1 MRADLSSP
9 AREFVEQM
17 QRGEWA
23 NDPYFTSPPDED
35 QIHDV
40 AKLLAELQ
48 TIVEYGHPSRMSA
61 VNHLRDGV
69 WEIKYGRRRFVYFD
83 TPGDGTYE
91 PKPPI
96 EDGHSLPIDR
106 QDEFWEYPLMDE
118 VLRFTNGF
126 SKMGQ
131 KAPPEQID
139 LAISIRDEDVQH
151 DR

>member
-9 AREFVEQM
+9 ARDLVEEM
-17 QRGEWA
+17 QRGDWA
-23 NDPYFTSPPDED
+23 DDPYFKSPPDED

-48 TIVEYGHPSRMSA
+48 TMVDYGRPSRPSA
-61 VNHLRDGV
+61 VRHLRDGV
-69 WEIKYGRRRFVYFD
+69 WELKYSVRRFVYFD

-91 PKPPI
+91 PKVPVQ
-96 EDGHSLPIDR
+96 DGHNLPIGQ
-106 QDEFWEYPLMDE
+106 QDEFWQYPLMDE
-118 VLRFTNGF
+118 VLRLTNGF
-126 SKMGQ
+126 SKTGQ

-139 LAISIRDEDVQH
+139 LAIVIRDEDVQH